1 MVFNHFITKKIMKQ
15 EETILKKNKFIV
27 HKVFD
32 KFNFQKNIGINK
44 ISRNSNIKFITFKFK
59 NACKHRLIKFH
70 KYVYTKDI
78 NICNNHSELKN
89 LISSKKYKKGN
100 RSCSYRGVSKNG
112 KKWQVSIMKH
122 NKNYYLGNYISEEN
136 AAKIYDIFNIK
147 LRGKKAVTNF
157 LYDDEQIEAI
167 KKMNTNYCF
176 NKKNKIS
183 I

>member
-1 MVFNHFITKKIMKQ
+1 
-15 EETILKKNKFIV
+15 
-27 HKVFD
+27 
-32 KFNFQKNIGINK
+32 
-44 ISRNSNIKFITFKFK
+44 
-59 NACKHRLIKFH
+59 
-70 KYVYTKDI
+70 
-78 NICNNHSELKN
+78 
-89 LISSKKYKKGN
+89 
-100 RSCSYRGVSKNG
+100 
-112 KKWQVSIMKH
+112 MKH